1 MNTAI
6 TRESLG
12 KLSDSQKYA
21 TDEAVTK
28 TYAEQLREQ
37 GYSEKGTEHFVKESE
52 ANRTSPNA
60 AVEHAVQLVE
70 EMNTLNDQKT
80 RVDQTSAASDINA
93 QKRPVLM
100 DTDITTK
107 LQNKTAFSETELKSM
122 DTSQLQSIIQTL
134 SDDFAKSWKSAGLDP
149 VTVDQ
154 QVSEMTRQSDN
165 TELIKSAQIMQDE
178 LGFGEAFD
186 AQSDGLQSDFEDV
199 IMKSDSKEAK
209 AAKKALITKIKY
221 HPWTLQLKVSEKNT
235 LFSIFENATAQE
247 LSVFHKNL
255 DAMKGD
261 FYAESDGAFYDA
273 DTKRI
278 TMNLLR
284 VDARSK
290 AVGYKSNV
298 VTYFHEAGHLIDD
311 TMHKKTTGK
320 RLIDEL
326 PDLRSKLETDALNYV
341 NRLLSENDP
350 NYRKVDSFDK
360 LSERQIDFINDDLW
374 IYEDLKNGISDVFQG
389 LTNHKIKGKYGHSKN
404 PNYWNNPQALE
415 KEAFA
420 HMTEVMM
427 IKGEKLDIFKVYFPE
442 SYRYF
447 YKKIVELGEIK

>member
-1 MNTAI
+1 MGKVPLLGHFFCKDMAETFK
-6 TRESLG
+6 RESA
-12 KLSDSQKYA
+12 KS
-21 TDEAVTK
+21 
-28 TYAEQLREQ
+28 
-37 GYSEKGTEHFVKESE
+37 
-52 ANRTSPNA
+52 RTSKASAIEHTLKVMSEYGAAIRNRIKKFNA
-60 AVEHAVQLVE
+60 S
-70 EMNTLNDQKT
+70 NIDTT
-80 RVDQTSAASDINA
+80 QTTKPVNA
-93 QKRPVLM
+93 N
-100 DTDITTK
+100 IK

-122 DTSQLQSIIQTL
+122 DASQLQNIVQTL
-134 SDDFAKSWKSAGLDP
+134 SDDFAKSWKAAGLGP
-149 VTVDQ
+149 ITVDQ
-154 QVSEMTRQSDN
+154 QVSEMTRQTD
-165 TELIKSAQIMQDE
+165 TVELIKSAQIMQDE
-178 LGFGEAFD
+178 LGFGEVFD
-186 AQSDGLQSDFEDV
+186 AQSDGLQSDFEDD

-350 NYRKVDSFDK
+350 TYRKVDSFDK
-360 LSERQIDFINDDLW
+360 LTPLQRRLIIRDLW
-374 IYEDLKNGISDVFQG
+374 NNPDMKNGVSDIFEALSG
-389 LTNHKIKGKYGHSKN
+389 TNIKGKYGHAN
-404 PNYWNNPQALE
+404 NAYWMNDKALE

-427 IKGEKLDIFKVYFPE
+427 IKGEKLEIFKHYFPE
-442 SYRYF
+442 SYQYF
-447 YKKIVELGEIK
+447 YRQIVKLGEIK